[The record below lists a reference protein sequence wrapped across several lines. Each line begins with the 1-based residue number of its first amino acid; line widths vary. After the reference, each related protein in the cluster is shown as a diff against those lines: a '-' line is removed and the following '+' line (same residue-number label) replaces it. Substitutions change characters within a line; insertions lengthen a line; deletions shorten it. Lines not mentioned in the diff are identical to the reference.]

1 MAKTLEQIQK
11 QIDALQRE
19 AATVRKREV
28 GKVIDRI
35 RVAIQHYQLTP
46 QELFGAG
53 GGKRG
58 RRAGTAGA
66 AAGKSAATG
75 SRGRK
80 TVGKIKFRDEASG
93 RGWTG
98 HGRRPQW
105 FVDALAA
112 GKKPEDLAV
121 K

>member
-19 AATVRKREV
+19 AATARKREV
-28 GKVIDRI
+28 VKVIDRI

-58 RRAGTAGA
+58 RRAGAAGA
-66 AAGKSAATG
+66 ASKSAATG

-112 GKKPEDLAV
+112 GKKAEDLAV